1 LAQILSKPARGHFLV
16 RTLWREWTIYKP
28 AAFGDWLW
36 EVFVVQLAAFL
47 QRLTLRQIIAFIPV
61 FGLLIAYAHRIPLP
75 PEIMLAGDLLAYIDV
90 FSMIFLVGVLSR
102 ASTISFIVRT
112 AITSMARLIRAML
125 RPDSRHQRTSAQP
138 KRRTG
143 RSGQDDLADPAVLLK
158 LLRAMSPAAPAI
170 GFA

>member
-1 LAQILSKPARGHFLV
+1 M

>member
-1 LAQILSKPARGHFLV
+1 VIRK
-16 RTLWREWTIYKP
+16 LWREWTIYRP

-47 QRLTLRQIIAFIPV
+47 QTLTIRQIIAFIPV

-90 FSMIFLVGVLSR
+90 FSMMFLVGLLSR
-102 ASTISFIVRT
+102 ASTISFMVRT
-112 AITSMARLIRAML
+112 AITSMARLIRTML
-125 RPDSRHQRTSAQP
+125 RPDSRHSRTSAQP

-143 RSGQDDLADPAVLLK
+143 RSGQNDLGEPAVLLK
-158 LLRAMSPAAPAI
+158 FLRAAPPASPAIAFP
-170 GFA
+170 

>member
-1 LAQILSKPARGHFLV
+1 MIRK
-16 RTLWREWTIYKP
+16 LWREWTIYKP

-90 FSMIFLVGVLSR
+90 FSMMFLLALLSR
-102 ASTISFIVRT
+102 ASTISFIVQK
-112 AITSMARLIRAML
+112 AITSVSRLTAVL
-125 RPDSRHQRTSAQP
+125 RPDSRHQRTSARP

-143 RSGQDDLADPAVLLK
+143 RSRHDDLAEPSVLLK
-158 LLRAMSPAAPAI
+158 LFQPMSPTAPAALF
-170 GFA
+170 GSVLV